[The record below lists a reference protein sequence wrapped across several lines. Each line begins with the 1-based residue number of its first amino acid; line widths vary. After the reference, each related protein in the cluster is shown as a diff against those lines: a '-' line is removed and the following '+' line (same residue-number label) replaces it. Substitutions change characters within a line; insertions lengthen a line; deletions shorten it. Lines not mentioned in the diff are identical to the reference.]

1 MKTGQLQAADH
12 GNSPDIERITECGR
26 IIWILT
32 QLMEK
37 RELLTISIEGSQEK
51 FSSAIIEVDV
61 KAGQAHLDEL
71 MPRLGNKLMVD
82 KCRFQV
88 SGRLD
93 GINVDFNMSL
103 VDTGRHDGL
112 VDYVVSIPK
121 AVNYWQRRDSHR
133 VRLPMN
139 PSFRVTLVSRDNV
152 VAEGS
157 LRDISHGGAQ
167 VLLKSGTTVTSGKM
181 LYECAV
187 ELPTGPEIYCTVDV
201 RYSTPCGKH
210 NDIRAGI
217 RFLDLTP
224 YQQRIIAQCVASV
237 ELEYIRKR
245 AL

>member
-1 MKTGQLQAADH
+1 M
-12 GNSPDIERITECGR
+12 
-26 IIWILT
+26 LT
-32 QLMEK
+32 RLMEK
-37 RELLTISIEGSQEK
+37 RDLLTISIEGSQEK
-51 FSSAIIEVDV
+51 FTSTIIEVDV
-61 KAGQAHLDEL
+61 KAGQVHLDEL

-93 GINVDFNMSL
+93 GINIDFNMSL
-103 VDTGRHDGL
+103 VDTLRHGGI

-133 VRLPMN
+133 VRLPMT
-139 PSFRVTLVSRDNV
+139 PSFRATLVSRDNV
-152 VAEGS
+152 VAEGL

-167 VLLKSGTTVTSGKM
+167 LILKSGTTVTSGKM

-187 ELPTGPEIYCTVDV
+187 ELPEGPEIYCTIDV
-201 RYSTPCGKH
+201 RYALPYGKH

-224 YQQRIIAQCVASV
+224 YQQRIIAQCITSV
-237 ELEYIRKR
+237 ELEFIRKH